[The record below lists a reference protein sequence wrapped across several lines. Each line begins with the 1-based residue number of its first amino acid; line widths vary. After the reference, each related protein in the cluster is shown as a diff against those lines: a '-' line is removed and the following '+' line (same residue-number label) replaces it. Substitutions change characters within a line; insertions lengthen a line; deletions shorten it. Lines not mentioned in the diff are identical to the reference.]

1 MPPTSSFAATTNVK
15 KENGDRAVG
24 THLAADH
31 PGQAMLRRGEAYKG
45 PATLFGKKFM
55 TAYFPVES
63 GRKGRRHRLCRHC
76 HGTARRHAVACDPDH
91 GDCGGGAPA
100 VSML

>member
-1 MPPTSSFAATTNVK
+1 
-15 KENGDRAVG
+15 G

-55 TAYFPVES
+55 TAYFPVANPAGKVVGVIYVGIAMEQLDAMLA
-63 GRKGRRHRLCRHC
+63 HAIQ
-76 HGTARRHAVACDPDH
+76 TMAIAAAVATLL
-91 GDCGGGAPA
+91 
-100 VSML
+100 VLILTMLIVRRVTRPLTS